1 MAVRAISCV
10 PNGWGKGLAAMS
22 PNRKRHI
29 ARVVIWSIAAA
40 ALVAELGFL
49 ALGRLA

>member
-1 MAVRAISCV
+1 
-10 PNGWGKGLAAMS
+10 LAALS

-29 ARVVIWSIAAA
+29 ARVVIWSTAAV

-49 ALGRLA
+49 VVGRLA